1 MKITVVAE
9 KCTGCNLCVEA
20 CPFDAVKVV
29 DKIASIDLD
38 LCNYCGA
45 CVEACRLGAIVLERE
60 PAAVPV
66 TDFSQYKDLWIFA
79 EQRAG
84 GLARV
89 SFELLGEGK
98 KLAADLGESLC
109 AFYIG
114 PVSPPNVESL
124 LNRGA
129 EKVYV
134 VADESLLN
142 FQDDLYTDI
151 LAHLITRF
159 KPAIL
164 LAGATY
170 IGRSFIPRVAAR
182 LRTGLTADCT
192 GLAID
197 PETKLLAQTR
207 PTFGG
212 NLLATILC
220 ERHRPQMATVRPRTF
235 DEAKEGASPKNGQV
249 IEVPVSGMKTSS
261 KLRLLEK
268 VPGAEEI
275 DLTDA
280 EVIVSG
286 GRGLGK
292 PEGFALVKKLA
303 DALGGVV
310 GASRAAVDSGWI
322 SYAHQVGQT
331 GKTVK
336 PKVYFACG
344 ISGAIQHLAGMG
356 TSDVIVAINKD
367 PSAPIFRIANYG
379 LVGDL
384 YEVIPSLI
392 KIFK

>member
-1 MKITVVAE
+1 
-9 KCTGCNLCVEA
+9 
-20 CPFDAVKVV
+20 
-29 DKIASIDLD
+29 
-38 LCNYCGA
+38 
-45 CVEACRLGAIVLERE
+45 
-60 PAAVPV
+60 
-66 TDFSQYKDLWIFA
+66 
-79 EQRAG
+79 
-84 GLARV
+84 
-89 SFELLGEGK
+89 LGEGK

-249 IEVPVSGMKTSS
+249 IEVQVSGMKTSS